1 MTGVVPTELGL
12 LGNDDDEFF
21 DLRNN
26 FFNKTI
32 PTELGM
38 LGQVEAFALDTNSFT
53 GTIPSQI
60 GQLTAA
66 KYFDLQN
73 NKLKGQIPSQ
83 IGQFDVRS
91 IIVMS
96 VCGSL
101 FPLPLHTLPLPP
113 FLSLF
118 LITTSP
124 HFENPSENLL
134 LLHHSFSLSTLS
146 SNNFTRTRLQARFQ
160 PNWGTSI
167 SSTRLPPPLIV

>member
-53 GTIPSQI
+53 GIIPSQI

-66 KYFDLQN
+66 KFFDLQN

-83 IGQFDVRS
+83 IGRFDVRS

-101 FPLPLHTLPLPP
+101 FPSH
-113 FLSLF
+113 
-118 LITTSP
+118 
-124 HFENPSENLL
+124 
-134 LLHHSFSLSTLS
+134 STLS
-146 SNNFTRTRLQARFQ
+146 RY
-160 PNWGTSI
+160 PP
-167 SSTRLPPPLIV
+167 SSHCF